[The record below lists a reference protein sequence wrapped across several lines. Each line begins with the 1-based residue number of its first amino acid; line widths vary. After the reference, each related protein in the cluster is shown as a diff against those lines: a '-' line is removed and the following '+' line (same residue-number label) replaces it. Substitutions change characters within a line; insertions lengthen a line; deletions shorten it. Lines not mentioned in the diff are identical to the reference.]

1 MPSNED
7 NITYT
12 IMSYNHLHDY
22 DLFIDLN
29 GNSYTYGINPIDRK
43 TYSAYDLDAL
53 KNLYGSNVM
62 NLENDVYKID
72 GGNFYVINDD
82 FGYDTLDLSNTKDNF
97 VNLYTSFDTIEAFG
111 YEISDRLLSSVNVKS
126 VEDVINKKLS
136 TLDVTNYEKS
146 QIYDNIYDWLTQNDY
161 TDLIYTG
168 ENNLSFTQNTLIEK
182 YIGGSGS
189 DVVIDNLYDNI
200 ILTGSGDDEII
211 ILGGDDIIDGGD
223 GYDKLYINAKKE
235 DFIIHDNELLSEKEI
250 IKFKNIEEIN
260 FLDDT
265 LYLV

>member
-1 MPSNED
+1 MSSNEAGFTVVATDGNVLLTDGVNDDIFISNDVGDMLYSTILHEIGHALGLKHPNNYGSDSGTSSPPYMPSNED

-111 YEISDRLLSSVNVKS
+111 YEISDRLLSSVM
-126 VEDVINKKLS
+126 
-136 TLDVTNYEKS
+136 
-146 QIYDNIYDWLTQNDY
+146 
-161 TDLIYTG
+161 
-168 ENNLSFTQNTLIEK
+168 
-182 YIGGSGS
+182 
-189 DVVIDNLYDNI
+189 
-200 ILTGSGDDEII
+200 
-211 ILGGDDIIDGGD
+211 
-223 GYDKLYINAKKE
+223 
-235 DFIIHDNELLSEKEI
+235 
-250 IKFKNIEEIN
+250 
-260 FLDDT
+260 
-265 LYLV
+265 